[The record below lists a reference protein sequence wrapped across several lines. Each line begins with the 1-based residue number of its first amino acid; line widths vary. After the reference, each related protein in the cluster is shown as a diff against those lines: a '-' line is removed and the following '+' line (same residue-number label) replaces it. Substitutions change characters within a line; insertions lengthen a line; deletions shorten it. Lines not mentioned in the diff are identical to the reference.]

1 MLYLSVITGRSP
13 GILCHQAS
21 WSQGCSS
28 IFKKS
33 DETIWPPK
41 VVVTDRL
48 KSYRAAM
55 NVIGNQATQ
64 DVGRWKN
71 NRAEKSHL
79 PFRRRERAM
88 SKFRLERSLQKFST
102 IHSSVCNHFNFQR
115 HLISRDEFIFIAT
128 LCTSVKY
135 RTVTLQQPPC
145 YPLMQAYAYRHSAMP
160 EQSHFYGY
168 APVAKCFYSVPL
180 AVFENDGLRDCRS
193 YQAER
198 FGCPVRQ
205 SKPGSNC
212 SISRA
217 QNNVICVRFRGP
229 CINGLIISCSHS
241 MVSRRARACS
251 CAINVA
257 YCASTGRATSRSQ
270 TLRPSR

>member
-1 MLYLSVITGRSP
+1 M
-13 GILCHQAS
+13 A
-21 WSQGCSS
+21 
-28 IFKKS
+28 
-33 DETIWPPK
+33 
-41 VVVTDRL
+41 
-48 KSYRAAM
+48 
-55 NVIGNQATQ
+55 
-64 DVGRWKN
+64 
-71 NRAEKSHL
+71 
-79 PFRRRERAM
+79 
-88 SKFRLERSLQKFST
+88 
-102 IHSSVCNHFNFQR
+102 
-115 HLISRDEFIFIAT
+115 AT
-128 LCTSVKY
+128 LCCVNRPTRRQTETSS
-135 RTVTLQQPPC
+135 
-145 YPLMQAYAYRHSAMP
+145 HSSDSTC
-160 EQSHFYGY
+160 QSSLIFYGY